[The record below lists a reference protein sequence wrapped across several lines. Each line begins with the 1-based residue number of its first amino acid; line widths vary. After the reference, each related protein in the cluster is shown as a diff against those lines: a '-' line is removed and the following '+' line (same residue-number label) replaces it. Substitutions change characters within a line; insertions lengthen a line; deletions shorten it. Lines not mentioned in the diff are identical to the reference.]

1 MGSYSDTIGS
11 TSCSKCKAG
20 YFSDTIR
27 AETSKTCKPCPYGY
41 FNTEE
46 GQSICLFCPNDSI
59 CSVDQIIPAYKLE
72 IIAHSS
78 TQPELLDYK
87 TETVLEQ
94 FRNLYIIISIIMLIF
109 IVLLLTFKKTQVCLK
124 NIDMYSFKHNYG
136 LDQPM
141 YIRKALIGG
150 VFTTAFIF
158 AALAITFIMFLSYA
172 IDNIRET
179 KALVP
184 LAALEQQY
192 NGVIPI

>member
-1 MGSYSDTIGS
+1 
-11 TSCSKCKAG
+11 
-20 YFSDTIR
+20 
-27 AETSKTCKPCPYGY
+27 
-41 FNTEE
+41 
-46 GQSICLFCPNDSI
+46 
-59 CSVDQIIPAYKLE
+59 
-72 IIAHSS
+72 
-78 TQPELLDYK
+78 
-87 TETVLEQ
+87 
-94 FRNLYIIISIIMLIF
+94 MLIF
-109 IVLLLTFKKTQVCLK
+109 IVLLLIFKKTQVCLK

-141 YIRKALIGG
+141 YIRKTLIGG

-192 NGVIPI
+192 DGVIPI